1 MSVGVGVDRGWRERE
16 KEGGR
21 VKAGV
26 KRESLNGVK
35 VDCLLLAVK
44 VIHSFTMLG
53 NWFRVTV
60 DLDFQRFL
68 HWSGTRTYLPIRRS
82 SLTSLRR
89 SAP

>member
-1 MSVGVGVDRGWRERE
+1 M
-16 KEGGR
+16 
-21 VKAGV
+21 KAGV

-60 DLDFQRFL
+60 YLDFQRLL
-68 HWSGTRTYLPIRRS
+68 HWSGTRTYTYLSDGVHVSRTQ
-82 SLTSLRR
+82 L
-89 SAP
+89 